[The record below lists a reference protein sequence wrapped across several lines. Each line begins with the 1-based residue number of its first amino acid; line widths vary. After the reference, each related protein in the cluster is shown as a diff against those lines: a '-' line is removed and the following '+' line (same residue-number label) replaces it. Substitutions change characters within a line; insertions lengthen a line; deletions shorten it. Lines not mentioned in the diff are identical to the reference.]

1 MTQPSTSLDW
11 RSMEEDM
18 GPPCCPHRQQALGDS
33 TSTPPSRQSS
43 ALRHQHKPYIHRIG
57 SSQIR
62 GKQEWEMASILSRP
76 FLAPPASFSCLP
88 ASPSSVLQVLRDL
101 GLEHWPSQLL
111 STSPPISLLWV
122 SLPSCSKD
130 WGIPVEHLRSK
141 ALRMCSVLCLLPL
154 PLPGSSLLPPNQAV
168 GSSSGSWGSPP
179 PPPPSRAL
187 RFFDIS
193 AQGLGFGGFLFPS
206 PWPSPLG
213 EESEGGVR

>member
-1 MTQPSTSLDW
+1 
-11 RSMEEDM
+11 
-18 GPPCCPHRQQALGDS
+18 
-33 TSTPPSRQSS
+33 
-43 ALRHQHKPYIHRIG
+43 
-57 SSQIR
+57 
-62 GKQEWEMASILSRP
+62 MASILSRP

-213 EESEGGVR
+213 EESEGGVRWRGKGWGEEAREGDGKKLLPKDRKGSGRQAGEAGTWVGWEWF